1 MGTASDAGS
10 AGQTRGRG
18 EGGTG
23 FFVAGGSMVNTIIL
37 TSDELN

>member
-10 AGQTRGRG
+10 AGQTRG
-18 EGGTG
+18 GGTG